1 MLAHL
6 SDVASGLTRPLG
18 HTGLKVPPV
27 IFGTSSL
34 GNLYEAISD
43 KQKTAILGEILSH
56 SPTPAVLDS
65 AGKYG
70 AGLALEAIG
79 NSLRSLGTSP
89 SRVLISNKLGW
100 YRVPLR
106 GTEPTFE
113 RGVWA
118 DIAHDA
124 EPRISY
130 EGILQCFEQGCE
142 LLGANYVPQLVSIHD
157 PDEYLVVART
167 PDERKRRF
175 EDVLGAYRALF
186 ELKRRGAVAA
196 VGIGAKDWRVI
207 REISEQVALDWVM
220 FACSLTVYS
229 HPRELLAFIAQLHLR
244 GVGMINSAVFH
255 SGFLTGGR
263 WFDYRQPES
272 ASETELFAWR
282 EKFLALCAKHGA
294 NPADVCVQFGMALPG
309 IISVALNTSKP
320 ERIKENVASTTNHI
334 PGELWRALKEAGVV
348 ADYYPIGAG

>member
-1 MLAHL
+1 MPAHQTDAAT
-6 SDVASGLTRPLG
+6 SLTRPLG
-18 HTGLKVPPV
+18 RTGLLVPPV
-27 IFGTSSL
+27 IFGTSCL

-43 KQKTAILGEILSH
+43 KQKTAILEEILRH
-56 SPTPAVLDS
+56 SPMPAVLDS

-79 NSLRSLGTSP
+79 NSLRCLGTSS

-106 GTEPTFE
+106 GAEPTFE

-124 EPRISY
+124 ELRISY
-130 EGILQCFEQGCE
+130 DGILQCFEQGCD
-142 LLGANYVPQLVSIHD
+142 LLGSDYAPQLVSVHD
-157 PDEYLVVART
+157 PDEYLAVAQT

-175 EDVLGAYRALF
+175 KDVLDAYRALF
-186 ELKRRGAVAA
+186 ELKRRGAVSA

-207 REISEQVALDWVM
+207 REFSEEVPLDWVM

-229 HPRELLAFIAQLHLR
+229 HPRELLAYIGQLHLR
-244 GVGMINSAVFH
+244 GIGMINSAVFH

-263 WFDYRQPES
+263 WFDYRRPDS
-272 ASETELFAWR
+272 AGEPGLFAWR
-282 EKFLALCAKHGA
+282 EKFLTLCRKHGA

-309 IISVALNTSKP
+309 INSVALNTSKP
-320 ERIKENVASTTNHI
+320 ERIKVNVASATNEI
-334 PGELWRALKEAGVV
+334 SGELWRALKETGVV
-348 ADYYPIGAG
+348 ADYYPIGAS